1 MNSRFVLA
9 LAISAAIAL
18 LVTGIFY
25 QVALSGRSGNQDVV
39 ASQEIVIAVE
49 DLEIGAIVDATS
61 LRLEPWPIDRIPEG
75 SFTDVNEVVER
86 VPINRILA
94 REAVLGRRLAAVG
107 SGVGLSPKVP
117 DGMRA
122 LSVRVDDLNSLSG
135 FVMPEARV
143 DVLLTGKPSASSDA
157 KMTRTILSNIRV
169 LSAGENLEPDSSGK
183 PQRVAVVTI
192 LVTPEQG
199 EMLTLATSHGRI
211 QLVLRNSGDET
222 VVATSGVRENELFG
236 EVAAPAPVRR
246 APRSAPVMPARPA
259 PPPPR
264 REIEVIR
271 GNQRSVATFAA
282 TAGG

>member
-1 MNSRFVLA
+1 M
-9 LAISAAIAL
+9 AL

-25 QVALSGRSGNQDVV
+25 QVALSGRSDNEDLVP
-39 ASQEIVIAVE
+39 SQEIVIAVA
-49 DLEIGAIVDATS
+49 DLEIGAVVDATS

-75 SFTDVNEVVER
+75 SFSDVNEVVER
-86 VPINRILA
+86 VPISRILA
-94 REAVLGRRLAAVG
+94 REPVLGRRLAAAG

-143 DVLLTGKPSASSDA
+143 DVLLTGTPSAGSNA
-157 KMTRTILSNIRV
+157 KMTRTILSNVRV
-169 LSAGENLEPDSSGK
+169 LSAGENLEPDSTGK

-199 EMLTLATSHGRI
+199 EMVTLATSHGRI
-211 QLVLRNSGDET
+211 QLVLRNNGDDSIAET
-222 VVATSGVRENELFG
+222 NGVRENELFG
-236 EVAAPAPVRR
+236 LVATPEPVRR
-246 APRSAPVMPARPA
+246 APRDAPVAPARPA
-259 PPPPR
+259 PPPPP

-271 GNQRSVATFAA
+271 GNQRSVATFSA